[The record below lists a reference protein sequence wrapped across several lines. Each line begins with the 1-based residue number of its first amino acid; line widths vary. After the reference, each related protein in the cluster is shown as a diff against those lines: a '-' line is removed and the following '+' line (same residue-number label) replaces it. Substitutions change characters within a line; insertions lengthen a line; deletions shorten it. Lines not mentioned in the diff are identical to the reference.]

1 VGVLVLFAILAVVLA
16 VGYWQWT
23 SKQKR
28 RQALATFALTHGL
41 SFSAAD
47 PGGLLDIGFHLFGMG
62 QGRGCENVM
71 VGSWQ
76 GVPVREAD
84 YWYWTQST
92 DSQGRTSRSYSHF
105 SVVVADVTAWL
116 PSVRL
121 EHENLLTRLADHVG
135 MHDIEFES
143 NDFNRAWNVK
153 ADDREFAFKLIDA
166 RMMTWLQQSGAAVC
180 FEVSGGNV
188 LVYRKRLGMEGVVAL
203 LDAVKGFVDH
213 VPKLVWN
220 EYGKAAS

>member
-1 VGVLVLFAILAVVLA
+1 VGVLVFLVVLVGIAA
-16 VGYWQWT
+16 VGYWQW
-23 SKQKR
+23 SNKQKR
-28 RQALATFALTHGL
+28 REALGAFALTHGL

-71 VGSWQ
+71 AGSWQ
-76 GVPVREAD
+76 GLPVRQAD

-92 DSQGRTSRSYSHF
+92 DSKGHTTRSYSHF
-105 SVVVADVTAWL
+105 SVAVADVTAWL
-116 PSVRL
+116 PALRL
-121 EHENLLTRLADHVG
+121 EHENLFTRLADHVG

-143 NDFNRAWNVK
+143 DDFNRSWNVK
-153 ADDREFAFKLIDA
+153 ADDREFAFKLVDA
-166 RMMTWLQQSGAAVC
+166 RMMAWLQQAGGAVC
-180 FEVSGGNV
+180 FEVYGGNV
-188 LVYRKRLGMEGVVAL
+188 LVYSKRLRVEGIVTL
-203 LDAVKGFVDH
+203 LEAVKGFVDH